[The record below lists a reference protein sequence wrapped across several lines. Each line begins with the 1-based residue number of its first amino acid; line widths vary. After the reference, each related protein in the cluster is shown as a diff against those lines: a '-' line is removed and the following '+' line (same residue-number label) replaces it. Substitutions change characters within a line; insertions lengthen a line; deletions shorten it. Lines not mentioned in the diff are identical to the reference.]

1 MSFLPVTKS
10 FTSLHCCYYQV
21 GYASLVIH
29 PFCIT
34 SGNIKIN
41 SKAKRNSNIALFNMQ
56 VELK

>member
-10 FTSLHCCYYQV
+10 FTSLHCRYYQV
-21 GYASLVIH
+21 GYTSLVTH

-41 SKAKRNSNIALFNMQ
+41 SKAKRNSNSAFFNMQ
-56 VELK
+56 LELK